1 MNENYY
7 VSGPFFKKCMPYR
20 VSYDGK
26 KIVITNK
33 DYDII
38 YTGIPN
44 IPIDIKKFLHDI
56 ADPGWDC
63 TTEYCCYMY
72 SCECNP
78 VGNPQNYQKIDME
91 DYFRRFKTLLQY
103 LGSVDDY
110 TGYGPRTFFVVKNT
124 PYRHLANGY
133 TKIYGPAKLV
143 ALAERQEDII
153 KELEALAKKLIFTD
167 KDVE

>member
-1 MNENYY
+1 MNKNVIVKY
-7 VSGPFFKKCMPYR
+7 PFFKKCMPYR

-26 KIVITNK
+26 KIIITNK
-33 DYDII
+33 DHDII
-38 YTGIPN
+38 YTGFPYD
-44 IPIDIKKFLHDI
+44 PIDVNKFYHDI

-63 TTEYCCYMY
+63 KKEYCCYMY

-78 VGNPQNYQKIDME
+78 VGNPQNYKEIDME
-91 DYFRRFKTLLQY
+91 DYLRRFKILLQY

-110 TGYGPRTFFVVKNT
+110 TTFMPHDFFVVKNT

-133 TKIYGPAKLV
+133 TKIYGPAPLI
-143 ALAERQEDII
+143 ALAENQENVIR
-153 KELEALAKKLIFTD
+153 ELEALAKKLTFTD

>member
-1 MNENYY
+1 MNKNYY
-7 VSGPFFKKCMPYR
+7 VIDPFFKKCMPYR

-26 KIVITNK
+26 KIIITNK
-33 DYDII
+33 DDDIL
-38 YTGIPN
+38 YTGFPN
-44 IPIDIKKFLHDI
+44 IPIDREKFYHDI
-56 ADPGWDC
+56 SDPGWDC
-63 TTEYCCYMY
+63 ITDHCCYMY
-72 SCECNP
+72 KGECDP
-78 VGNPQNYQKIDME
+78 VGNPQCYKKNDME

-110 TGYGPRTFFVVKNT
+110 TKLGPRNFFVVKNT